1 MTTPMRPPFPS
12 DPDAPATEEELRE
25 AEGLRDA
32 LGDAGVPHEGASLA
46 RAIVLA
52 HAPRPLDEDENRALV
67 EAALRVPTVVVKP
80 RRAARAFGWVSAGM
94 GTLALAA
101 AVLLFLRAQPDGL
114 ATQVIPLREA
124 RSTQTLFHEPFAERG
139 GESRRID
146 RIASARASD
155 LRDNRFARW
164 SVQ

>member
-1 MTTPMRPPFPS
+1 MRE
-12 DPDAPATEEELRE
+12 AEELRN
-25 AEGLRDA
+25 A
-32 LGDAGVPHEGASLA
+32 LADSSVSHEGASLA

-52 HAPRPLDEDENRALV
+52 HAPRPLDEEENRALV
-67 EAALRVPTVVVKP
+67 EAALRVPTVVVKRTRP
-80 RRAARAFGWVSAGM
+80 ARVFGWVSAGM

-101 AVLLFLRAQPDGL
+101 AVLLMLRTEPERV
-114 ATQVIPLREA
+114 ATRVVPLREA
-124 RSTQTLFHEPFAERG
+124 RSTQALFREPFAERG

>member
-1 MTTPMRPPFPS
+1 MRPPLPS

-25 AEGLRDA
+25 AEALRMA
-32 LGDAGVPHEGASLA
+32 LGDASVPHEAASLA

-52 HAPRPLDEDENRALV
+52 HAPRPLDEEVNRALV
-67 EAALRVPTVVVKP
+67 EAAVRVPTVVVRP
-80 RRAARAFGWVSAGM
+80 RRAARTFGWVSAGA
-94 GTLALAA
+94 GTLAMAA
-101 AVLLFLRAQPDGL
+101 AVLLMLRAQPDGIT
-114 ATQVIPLREA
+114 TQVIPLREA
-124 RSTQTLFHEPFAERG
+124 RSTQALFREPFAEHG